1 MSNVSIR
8 FPSLFPTKNAIKRK
22 HTRQNICEGFLV
34 HWIYHQMPSE
44 ERKNMLSLDKTTR
57 GLHFINNQHVRRH
70 RHSNCTGVY
79 LNEKLHSPVASR
91 LIIESMLGL
100 KCFSCSFDLSP
111 RDQSVE
117 LVIWDGREKGGS
129 ALWEK
134 QTPHNQSFYARFL
147 TLNLFLLS
155 ISFWSLIE
163 CLFSS
168 SRLDF
173 RKHKLTIRHLCRGSH
188 RLCMCWMLMYR

>member
-8 FPSLFPTKNAIKRK
+8 FPSLFPTKNAIKQK

-34 HWIYHQMPSE
+34 HCIYHQMPNE

-91 LIIESMLGL
+91 LIIESMHGL
-100 KCFSCSFDLSP
+100 KCFLCSFDSQESEAKVWNWNWSFEMEGKRRFASMKKANSP
-111 RDQSVE
+111 
-117 LVIWDGREKGGS
+117 
-129 ALWEK
+129 
-134 QTPHNQSFYARFL
+134 
-147 TLNLFLLS
+147 
-155 ISFWSLIE
+155 
-163 CLFSS
+163 
-168 SRLDF
+168 
-173 RKHKLTIRHLCRGSH
+173 
-188 RLCMCWMLMYR
+188 